1 MQNGIIDIK
10 EANTSTTLLEE
21 IFNTL
26 SSCEVSQEELRET
39 LYPILLNKNTS
50 CGETLDTRTE
60 QSPLNSQLYNV
71 LERVK
76 DLNVSLINLRSE
88 VTL

>member
-1 MQNGIIDIK
+1 MQNGIIGIK
-10 EANTSTTLLEE
+10 EPNTSTTLLEE

-39 LYPILLNKNTS
+39 LNPILLNKNTS
-50 CGETLDTRTE
+50 CGETADTRVE

-76 DLNVSLINLRSE
+76 ALNVALIDLRAE